1 MTLVFRV
8 VGKYYNTLNIRDIER
23 YINGDT
29 VSHITKYSRHRVK
42 CISMEVWYPDIN
54 KHSTRWTQAEIRKC
68 LGIVP
73 RRGDGRVFLLGQSP
87 CLFGYGRAA
96 PASRDSPLGE
106 ETQSDGQ
113 TQREWTPALDIAPR
127 EALLKIQFSKVE
139 IFKV

>member
-1 MTLVFRV
+1 M
-8 VGKYYNTLNIRDIER
+8 GYNTPTSE
-23 YINGDT
+23 
-29 VSHITKYSRHRVK
+29 
-42 CISMEVWYPDIN
+42 
-54 KHSTRWTQAEIRKC
+54 TQAEIRKC

-127 EALLKIQFSKVE
+127 DALTHTEWRPVTS
-139 IFKV
+139 